1 MKTIIDPTVERTAP
15 RVTTEIKAHHT
26 RFLILGIVMLIA
38 GTAAIIFPF
47 FASLAVEL
55 LIGWVLLFSGI
66 AGIVHAFSTRKWNGF
81 VLSLLIA
88 LLSLG
93 VGIVLLIYPLTG
105 LLSLTLLITVFFLA
119 GGIIRIVLALKL
131 RPFDHWGWL
140 LFGGILDLI
149 LATLIITQWP
159 EAAALIVGLLVGID
173 LIFTGWIMLLL
184 ASATH
189 RLV

>member
-1 MKTIIDPTVERTAP
+1 MKTIIDPTVERRAL

-105 LLSLTLLITVFFLA
+105 LLSLTLLITAFFLA

>member
-1 MKTIIDPTVERTAP
+1 MKTIIDPTVERRAL
-15 RVTTEIKAHHT
+15 RVTTEIKEHHT

-105 LLSLTLLITVFFLA
+105 LLSLTLLITAFFLA